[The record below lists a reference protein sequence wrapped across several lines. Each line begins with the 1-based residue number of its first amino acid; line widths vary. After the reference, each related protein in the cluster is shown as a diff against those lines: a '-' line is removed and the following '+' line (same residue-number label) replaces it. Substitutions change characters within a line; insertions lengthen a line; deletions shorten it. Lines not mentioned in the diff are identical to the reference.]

1 MTLNAFN
8 VFRSGAGLG
17 FEESL
22 NRLLPACRQYQQDI
36 AAEGCRLRY
45 CKIFLSDIVNQ
56 WQPLMESAL
65 YKEILSRAGCSVIGQ
80 PPLDGSKVN
89 ILTLHGP
96 GDEALFHSLRLSR
109 EEAKGRDSY
118 AQTAQL
124 FEKYLAIL
132 REKGLTLEHDCVRTW
147 LYVSDIDNNYA
158 GVVKA
163 RNELFMEH
171 GMTPETHF
179 IASTGIGGKSPA
191 AGAVV
196 SMDFLTYPNLDAIRY
211 LHAPDHL
218 SPTHEYGVAFERGT
232 LLSLHGKKICLIS
245 GTASIDARGKIVHA
259 GNVYKQAKRLLDN
272 ISALLAEGGAKLSQ
286 VGHFI
291 VYLRDSADY
300 PVIHAYLSNR
310 FPDTPFV
317 IVHAPICRP
326 GWLVEMEC
334 AAEST

>member
-1 MTLNAFN
+1 MTSNTFN
-8 VFRSGAGLG
+8 VFRSDVGIG

-22 NRLLPACRQYQQDI
+22 NRLLPAFSQYQQDI
-36 AAEGCRLRY
+36 APEGCRLCY

-109 EEAKGRDSY
+109 EEAEGRNSY

-132 REKGLTLEHDCVRTW
+132 REKGLTLEHNCVRTW

-163 RNELFMEH
+163 RNELFMAH
-171 GMTPETHF
+171 GMTPQTHF

-232 LLSLHGKKICLIS
+232 PFSLHGKDLPDS
-245 GTASIDARGKIVHA
+245 GTASIDSEEIVHA
-259 GNVYKQAKRLLDN
+259 GNVYKQAERLLDN
-272 ISALLAEGGAKLSQ
+272 ISALLAEGGAKLASRAFYRLSSGQ
-286 VGHFI
+286 RR
-291 VYLRDSADY
+291 L
-300 PVIHAYLSNR
+300 PVIHAYLSDCLPEHPLR
-310 FPDTPFV
+310 HRPR
-317 IVHAPICRP
+317 PICRP

-334 AAEST
+334 AAGT